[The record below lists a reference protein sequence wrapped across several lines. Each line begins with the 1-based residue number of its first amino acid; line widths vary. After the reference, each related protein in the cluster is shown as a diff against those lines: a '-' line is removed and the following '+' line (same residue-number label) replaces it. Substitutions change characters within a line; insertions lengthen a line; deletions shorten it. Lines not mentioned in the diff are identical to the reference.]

1 MQRKDGYEYQAWK
14 NTLELEDGRELT
26 IRFYTKTLPQSFND
40 PEEREDSETDYF
52 IDGEPVD
59 REDLPSEV
67 TDEVLEE
74 LDSNAIEDS
83 NYDFS
88 GLD

>member
-26 IRFYTKTLPQSFND
+26 IRFYSETLPQSFDN

-52 IDGEPVD
+52 IDGKPVD
-59 REDLPSEV
+59 REDLPGEV
-67 TDEVLEE
+67 TDEVLAE
-74 LDSNAIEDS
+74 LEADAIEDS

-88 GLD
+88 GSD